1 MGFLS
6 VLSFAHKLA
15 QERVLPGDTVVDA
28 TVGGGVD
35 TLFLAGLVGEG
46 GRVYGF
52 DVQRE
57 ALDKTAARL
66 AAANIGC
73 AVDYSGSTKPDRGV
87 AMNGEKPEHAGVG
100 LNDEA
105 QPRGST
111 TIVERFADPA
121 HGGIHPRVLLVQRSH
136 AEMAKTLHEQSHGN
150 VAAVMFN
157 LGYLPGFDQ
166 TVITTP
172 ESTLPALEAAF
183 FLLRR
188 GGIATIVVYPGHEG
202 GDTEAA
208 AVHNWASKL
217 PGSAAQTVIY
227 RMINRSDNA
236 PYLIAV
242 EKR

>member
-15 QERVLPGDTVVDA
+15 QERVTPGDTVVDA

-35 TLFLAGLVGEG
+35 TLFLAGLVGTG

-66 AAANIGC
+66 ADSGIGC
-73 AVDYSGSTKPDRGV
+73 AVEYGD
-87 AMNGEKPEHAGVG
+87 GVG
-100 LNDEA
+100 LDDA
-105 QPRGST
+105 ASPVR
-111 TIVERFADPA
+111 
-121 HGGIHPRVLLVQRSH
+121 LVQRSH
-136 AEMAKTLHEQSHGN
+136 AEMAATLPEDAHGD

-172 ESTLPALEAAF
+172 DSTLPALESAF
-183 FLLRR
+183 SLLRR

-208 AVHNWASKL
+208 AVHDWAAQL
-217 PGSAAQTVIY
+217 PGSSAQTICY
-227 RMINRSDNA
+227 RMLNRSNNA